1 LSQIKRL
8 SPSRSEARQWLA
20 SRIFAC
26 AGIDLIEYLRL
37 RTADSILLSHHE
49 VARLQCR
56 VANDLRRRPARRF
69 CGDFCR
75 YRCARSI
82 SGDPLRSLGPT
93 LASRLRIRKFRSPRQ
108 GFDGQRRS
116 ATWEWKPP
124 GQNPAGQDL
133 EASLSRSPSHDS
145 NAPIKPK
152 SQSNLSNIVARLTA
166 IRGCIGP
173 ISKLQSRR
181 ALDTGRHAVRESGH
195 GTNRSLEV
203 GQSMSASF

>member
-1 LSQIKRL
+1 
-8 SPSRSEARQWLA
+8 
-20 SRIFAC
+20 
-26 AGIDLIEYLRL
+26 LIWISSWGPLKLCDAIR
-37 RTADSILLSHHE
+37 RT
-49 VARLQCR
+49 
-56 VANDLRRRPARRF
+56 
-69 CGDFCR
+69 
-75 YRCARSI
+75 
-82 SGDPLRSLGPT
+82 T
-93 LASRLRIRKFRSPRQ
+93 
-108 GFDGQRRS
+108 S
-116 ATWEWKPP
+116 APP

-195 GTNRSLEV
+195 WHETDMPKYLGDVRCCVNSRKRQDQVSSRREAWLARFFRV
-203 GQSMSASF
+203 VFRPHKARKSIAILLIAAC